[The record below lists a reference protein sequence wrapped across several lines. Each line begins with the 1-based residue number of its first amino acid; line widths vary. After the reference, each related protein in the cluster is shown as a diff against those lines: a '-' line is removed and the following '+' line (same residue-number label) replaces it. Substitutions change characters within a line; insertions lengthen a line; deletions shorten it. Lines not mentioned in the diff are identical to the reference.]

1 VNRQS
6 KEVPKKLLKYK
17 PVQMELFQIPIDA
30 KKYSNSIEL
39 YDAIPKYLW
48 GKALVKN
55 EKGKYVPRT
64 TPLERPFKFKN
75 CEYMVVVQPAQIKK
89 GNGEYKHCYPGE
101 REEIMEDAL
110 RKLACS
116 GQGYFLDDQAGVVFT
131 LNELRKELER
141 VGHSLATREI
151 KEALMVCNQTH
162 IKLTSLDGKDIV
174 GSSLFE
180 TLGLS
185 SREEWEETGGKTRC
199 FVRFNQLVTRSI
211 RAKTFRQ
218 LNYEECMSYSRALSR
233 YLHKRISHAYTQ
245 AGALNTYDI
254 HLLTV
259 IRDSGMK
266 RYAKLSDNL
275 RKVKEAL
282 DEMKEKEVVQ
292 SYEIHKIIYG
302 RKLVD
307 AEIKI
312 KTSYSFNRD
321 MKRANAISLE
331 TRKKKN
337 HRLEV

>member
-1 VNRQS
+1 
-6 KEVPKKLLKYK
+6 
-17 PVQMELFQIPIDA
+17 
-30 KKYSNSIEL
+30 
-39 YDAIPKYLW
+39 
-48 GKALVKN
+48 
-55 EKGKYVPRT
+55 
-64 TPLERPFKFKN
+64 
-75 CEYMVVVQPAQIKK
+75 
-89 GNGEYKHCYPGE
+89 
-101 REEIMEDAL
+101 MEDAL

-331 TRKKKN
+331 MRKKKN